1 MRRILVPVDG
11 SPQGEAA
18 VRAVVEQARREP
30 VAAIHLVNVQPP
42 LGRYI
47 TRFFDRRTIREFQR
61 DEGARCISGARR
73 ILDNAGLPF
82 QAHLRTG
89 RIARTI
95 AETAAVL
102 GVDEIVMSPAE
113 GGFLGNLRTWLLVSA
128 VRRHA
133 GVPVVAVMGPD
144 RAAPLE
150 FPAGR
155 LGSTTVPR

>member
-1 MRRILVPVDG
+1 MRKILVPVDG

-18 VRAVVEQARREP
+18 VRAVVAQARREP
-30 VAAIHLVNVQPP
+30 IAAIHIVNVQPP
-42 LGRYI
+42 FSRYI

-61 DEGARCISGARR
+61 DEGARCIAGARR

-89 RIARTI
+89 HVARTI
-95 AETAAVL
+95 ADTAAAL

-113 GGFLGNLRTWLLVSA
+113 GGFLGNLRIWLLVSA

-133 GVPVVAVMGPD
+133 DVPVVAVMGPERGAKVD
-144 RAAPLE
+144 
-150 FPAGR
+150 FPAGG
-155 LGSTTVPR
+155 LGSPTVPR

>member
-30 VAAIHLVNVQPP
+30 IAAIHIVNVQPP
-42 LGRYI
+42 LGRYV

-61 DEGARCISGARR
+61 DEGARCIAGARR

-82 QAHLRTG
+82 QVHLRTG

-95 AETAAVL
+95 AETAAAL

-113 GGFLGNLRTWLLVSA
+113 GGFLGNLRIWLLVGR

-133 GVPVVAVMGPD
+133 GVPVVAVMGPE

-150 FPAGR
+150 FPAGH